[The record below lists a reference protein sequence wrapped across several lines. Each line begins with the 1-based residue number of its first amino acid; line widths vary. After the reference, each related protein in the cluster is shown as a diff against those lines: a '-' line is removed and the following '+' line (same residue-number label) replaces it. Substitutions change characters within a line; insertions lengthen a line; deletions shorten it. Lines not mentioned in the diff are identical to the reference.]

1 MLARER
7 PAVGPIPDNGTCEPS
22 PPFLRGVRI
31 VGLGGPPQYE
41 EHPTAQLVACS
52 DVWFKCYT
60 YLLQ

>member
-7 PAVGPIPDNGTCEPS
+7 PAVGRSLTLEPYDPL
-22 PPFLRGVRI
+22 PPSLRGVRI
-31 VGLGGPPQYE
+31 VGLGGPPRYE
-41 EHPTAQLVACS
+41 EHPTARLVACS